1 MGKSPRLIR
10 QLLAPSPH
18 YRAPPHAMNALDS
31 DAELPKNHVKRIVK
45 SKLAELLGE
54 EASDT
59 RKQLAL
65 NKDALLAFSESARV
79 FVWYVTSTAND
90 ICRQSKRQTVGAE
103 DVLRALDD
111 LEFGEFVPQLKDA
124 LEGEQLQSVKLW
136 LISLLRVK
144 PSKCSALGFCLGLPW
159 GETCLVVL

>member
-1 MGKSPRLIR
+1 MECE
-10 QLLAPSPH
+10 
-18 YRAPPHAMNALDS
+18 
-31 DAELPKNHVKRIVK
+31 AELPKNHVKRIVK

-54 EASDT
+54 EAGDN

-103 DVLRALDD
+103 DVLRALRD
-111 LEFGEFVPQLKDA
+111 LEFGEFVPSLKEA
-124 LEGEQLQSVKLW
+124 LEGEAFQGGIQKQKRGGGV
-136 LISLLRVK
+136 
-144 PSKCSALGFCLGLPW
+144 
-159 GETCLVVL
+159 LVCE

>member
-1 MGKSPRLIR
+1 MECE
-10 QLLAPSPH
+10 
-18 YRAPPHAMNALDS
+18 
-31 DAELPKNHVKRIVK
+31 AELPKNHVKRIVK

-54 EASDT
+54 EAGDN

-103 DVLRALDD
+103 DVLRALRD
-111 LEFGEFVPQLKDA
+111 LEFGEFVPSLKEA
-124 LEGEQLQSVKLW
+124 LEGKG
-136 LISLLRVK
+136 
-144 PSKCSALGFCLGLPW
+144 LGRAWHRNRKGSQD
-159 GETCLVVL
+159 LVLVGD